1 MYLTLPLPST
11 VTRTMTVTVFYANG
25 SGLPMPFTVTLMKH
39 GCCKDLILA
48 LSTACCLKIDEG
60 LLLAEVMIV
69 ISFSF
74 LVLFLTISV
83 IFLLQRL
90 NSLSFFY
97 QVYNHQIF
105 RFFENPAELIS
116 SIKDDEHIV
125 AYRFDRK
132 QGGKIKLEIVNRW
145 QEK

>member
-69 ISFSF
+69 IS
-74 LVLFLTISV
+74 
-83 IFLLQRL
+83 
-90 NSLSFFY
+90 LSFSCFVLNY
-97 QVYNHQIF
+97 FSYILASATEF
-105 RFFENPAELIS
+105 LEFFLS
-116 SIKDDEHIV
+116 
-125 AYRFDRK
+125 
-132 QGGKIKLEIVNRW
+132 GL
-145 QEK
+145 